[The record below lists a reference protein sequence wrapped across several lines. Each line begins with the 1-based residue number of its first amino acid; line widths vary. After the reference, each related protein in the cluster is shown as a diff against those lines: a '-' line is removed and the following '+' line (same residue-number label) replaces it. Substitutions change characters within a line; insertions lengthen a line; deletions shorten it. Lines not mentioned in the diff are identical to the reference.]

1 MLNFN
6 LWGEIFHR
14 AESLIP
20 LIYLVISAYIV
31 YLCILRKEL
40 PFKERQTLIVLS
52 LTVSG
57 IFILQLLRMAMPYY
71 EGFSEFV
78 DAKPLLIA
86 NLIQLFLPIQV
97 YNKVHLSNKE
107 INFKLYTLT
116 PLLALGLNII
126 LIMIL
131 SNYSIN
137 ASKALISTIIM
148 ISAINMSIIVFSV
161 IKLFQAIPKYDA
173 NASQKFLNDA
183 FLLILA
189 VILSLIYIFYI
200 VSVKVETR
208 INGFEVALS
217 FVNFLIILKLLY
229 PYIKYHPQEILIEND
244 PTKVSHPGERRIGDE
259 GKNEEI
265 RDRLV
270 QYFEKEK
277 PYLRSDIT
285 IQEVSL
291 YLYTNKTY
299 ISRVINDCYGHN
311 FNQFVNFYRIE
322 EAKRLFFGDTKLS
335 IQQLCDLSGFG
346 SMATFTIAFR
356 FYVGRSPADWCKDQ
370 KMKIYHEKES
380 RH

>member
-40 PFKERQTLIVLS
+40 PFKERQTLIILS

-71 EGFSEFV
+71 EGFSGFV
-78 DAKPLLIA
+78 DVKPLLAA

-107 INFKLYTLT
+107 INFKYFTLT
-116 PLLALGLNII
+116 PLLALVLNVI
-126 LIMIL
+126 LIVFM
-131 SNYSIN
+131 SNYSI
-137 ASKALISTIIM
+137 SSGKALISTIIL
-148 ISAINMSIIVFSV
+148 ISAINMSIIVISV
-161 IKLFQAIPKYDA
+161 IKLFKAIAKYDA
-173 NASQKFLNDA
+173 CSSQKFLNDA

-217 FVNFLIILKLLY
+217 LVNYMIIIKLLY
-229 PYIKYHPQEILIEND
+229 PYIKYHPVDTLIENESI
-244 PTKVSHPGERRIGDE
+244 KHSHPGERRIGEE

-265 RDRLV
+265 RDRLI
-270 QYFEKEK
+270 QYFETEK

-299 ISRVINDCYGHN
+299 ISRVINDSYGHN
-311 FNQFVNFYRIE
+311 FNQFVNYYRIE
-322 EAKRLFFGDTKLS
+322 EAKRLFYSDTKLS

>member
-40 PFKERQTLIVLS
+40 PFKERQTLIILS

-71 EGFSEFV
+71 EGFSGFV
-78 DAKPLLIA
+78 DVKPLLAA
-86 NLIQLFLPIQV
+86 NLIQLFLPIHV
-97 YNKVHLSNKE
+97 YNKVHLSSKE
-107 INFKLYTLT
+107 INFKFYTLT
-116 PLLALGLNII
+116 PLLALVLNVV
-126 LIMIL
+126 LIMFL

-137 ASKALISTIIM
+137 SGKALTSTIIL
-148 ISAINMSIIVFSV
+148 ISAINMSIIVISV
-161 IKLFQAIPKYDA
+161 IKLFKAITKYDA

-183 FLLILA
+183 FLLMLA

-217 FVNFLIILKLLY
+217 LVNYMIIIKLLY
-229 PYIKYHPQEILIEND
+229 PYIKYHPIETLIENES
-244 PTKVSHPGERRIGDE
+244 TKHSHPGERRIGEE

-265 RDRLV
+265 RDRLI
-270 QYFEKEK
+270 QYFETEK

-299 ISRVINDCYGHN
+299 ISRVINDSYGHN
-311 FNQFVNFYRIE
+311 FNQFVNYYRIE
-322 EAKRLFFGDTKLS
+322 EAKRLFYSDTKLS

>member
-40 PFKERQTLIVLS
+40 PFKERQTLIILS

-71 EGFSEFV
+71 DGFSGFEDV
-78 DAKPLLIA
+78 KPLLAA
-86 NLIQLFLPIQV
+86 NLIQLFLPIHV
-97 YNKVHLSNKE
+97 YNKVHLSSKE
-107 INFKLYTLT
+107 INFKFYTLT
-116 PLLALGLNII
+116 PLLALVLNVV
-126 LIMIL
+126 LIMFL

-137 ASKALISTIIM
+137 SGKALTSTIIL
-148 ISAINMSIIVFSV
+148 ISAINMSIILFSV

-173 NASQKFLNDA
+173 NVSQKFLNDA

-200 VSVKVETR
+200 LSVKVETR
-208 INGFEVALS
+208 INGFEIALS
-217 FVNFLIILKLLY
+217 LVNYMIIIKLLY
-229 PYIKYHPQEILIEND
+229 PYIKYHPIETLIENES
-244 PTKVSHPGERRIGDE
+244 TKHSHPGERRIGEE

-265 RDRLV
+265 RDRLI
-270 QYFEKEK
+270 QYFETEK

-299 ISRVINDCYGHN
+299 ISRVINDSYGHN
-311 FNQFVNFYRIE
+311 FNQFVNYYRIE
-322 EAKRLFFGDTKLS
+322 EAKRLFYSDTKLS

>member
-1 MLNFN
+1 MLNFH
-6 LWGEIFHR
+6 LWREIFHR

-40 PFKERQTLIVLS
+40 PFKERQTLIILS
-52 LTVSG
+52 LAVSG

-71 EGFSEFV
+71 DGFSGFV
-78 DAKPLLIA
+78 DVKPLLAA
-86 NLIQLFLPIQV
+86 NLIQLFLPIHV

-107 INFKLYTLT
+107 INFKFYTLT
-116 PLLALGLNII
+116 PLLALALNVI
-126 LIMIL
+126 LIMFL
-131 SNYSIN
+131 NNYGIN
-137 ASKALISTIIM
+137 SGKALTSTIIL
-148 ISAINMSIIVFSV
+148 ISAINMSIILFSV
-161 IKLFQAIPKYDA
+161 IKIFQAIPKYDA
-173 NASQKFLNDA
+173 NVSQKFLNDA

-217 FVNFLIILKLLY
+217 LVNYMIIIKLLY
-229 PYIKYHPQEILIEND
+229 PYIKYHPVETLIENESI
-244 PTKVSHPGERRIGDE
+244 KHSHPGERRIGEE

-265 RDRLV
+265 RDRLI
-270 QYFEKEK
+270 QYFETEK

-299 ISRVINDCYGHN
+299 ISRVINDSYGHN
-311 FNQFVNFYRIE
+311 FNQFVNYYRIE
-322 EAKRLFFGDTKLS
+322 EAKRLFYSDTKLS

>member
-6 LWGEIFHR
+6 LWGEIFHQ

-52 LTVSG
+52 LTISG
-57 IFILQLLRMAMPYY
+57 IFILQLFRMVMPYY
-71 EGFSEFV
+71 DGFSGFV
-78 DAKPLLIA
+78 DVKPLLAA
-86 NLIQLFLPIQV
+86 NLIQLFLPIHV

-107 INFKLYTLT
+107 INFKFYTLT
-116 PLLALGLNII
+116 PLLALVLNVI
-126 LIMIL
+126 LIMFL

-137 ASKALISTIIM
+137 SGKALISTIIL
-148 ISAINMSIIVFSV
+148 ISAINMSVIIFSV
-161 IKLFQAIPKYDA
+161 IKLFKAIAKYDTVS
-173 NASQKFLNDA
+173 SQKFLNDA

-189 VILSLIYIFYI
+189 IILSLIYIFYI
-200 VSVKVETR
+200 ISVNVETR

-217 FVNFLIILKLLY
+217 LVNYLIILKLLY
-229 PYIKYHPQEILIEND
+229 PYIKYHPVEALIENESI
-244 PTKVSHPGERRIGDE
+244 KNSYPGERRISDE
-259 GKNEEI
+259 GKSEEI
-265 RDRLV
+265 RDRLI
-270 QYFEKEK
+270 QYFETEK

-311 FNQFVNFYRIE
+311 FNQFVNYYRIE
-322 EAKRLFFGDTKLS
+322 EAKKLFYSDTKLS

>member
-1 MLNFN
+1 

-40 PFKERQTLIVLS
+40 PFKERQTLIILS

-71 EGFSEFV
+71 EGFSGFV
-78 DAKPLLIA
+78 DVKPLLAA
-86 NLIQLFLPIQV
+86 NLIQLFLPIHV

-107 INFKLYTLT
+107 INFKFYTLT
-116 PLLALGLNII
+116 PLLALALNVI
-126 LIMIL
+126 LIMFL

-137 ASKALISTIIM
+137 SGKALISTIIL
-148 ISAINMSIIVFSV
+148 ISAINLSIILFSV

-173 NASQKFLNDA
+173 NVSQKFLNDA

-217 FVNFLIILKLLY
+217 LVNYMIIIKLLY
-229 PYIKYHPQEILIEND
+229 PYIKYHPIETLIENES
-244 PTKVSHPGERRIGDE
+244 TKNSHPGERRIGEE

-265 RDRLV
+265 RDRLI
-270 QYFEKEK
+270 QYFETEK

-299 ISRVINDCYGHN
+299 ISRVINDSYGHN
-311 FNQFVNFYRIE
+311 FNQFVNYYRIE
-322 EAKRLFFGDTKLS
+322 EAKRLFFSDTKLS